1 MDGFTK
7 MVKMKTGGSVSEAK
21 EKMCSGGASKKYKT
35 GGKVHDDEAQ
45 DKILIKKMILKEDK
59 EEKPELKLKKGGRA
73 TKAVGTVKKFSAG
86 SDVEK
91 EKSKPAGEK
100 DPIVKVKPTGNKK
113 AAAPSKA
120 AVKPKEVKKF
130 STGGGTGPVPPE
142 VLAQIMLAQK
152 LKNQAPMGQSP
163 MGQSPMGQAPI
174 PTPPEFNGFRNF
186 QERNP
191 NSPGGM
197 NPADIEKLLQSR
209 QFQGASGN
217 FTDR

>member
-1 MDGFTK
+1 
-7 MVKMKTGGSVSEAK
+7 MVKMKTGGSVACAVEK
-21 EKMCSGGASKKYKT
+21 EKMCSGGKMGKMKEGGDVDKK
-35 GGKVHDDEAQ
+35 Q
-45 DKILIKKMILKEDK
+45 DKALIKKAFKQHDEQEHPGDK
-59 EEKPELKLKKGGRA
+59 TELKLKKGGRG
-73 TKAVGTVKKFSAG
+73 KKEVGTVKKYKAG
-86 SDVEK
+86 GAIEMKKTSSDKAEINKIKATSV
-91 EKSKPAGEK
+91 
-100 DPIVKVKPTGNKK
+100 KK
-113 AAAPSKA
+113 AVAPSKA

-130 STGGGTGPVPPE
+130 STGGGTGPVPLE

-152 LKNQAPMGQSP
+152 LKNQAPMGQA
-163 MGQSPMGQAPI
+163 PMGQAPV